1 MTIVKPKYIQEAI
14 IQVALSPKTMREEIS
29 EVSPR
34 MRARFLNN
42 EKNAVRDFEDF
53 SMNEDPI
60 AKSSEQVQKATFFL
74 IQAGQN
80 FTDTVIFH
88 AAVKHAKFVL
98 KMTSEKDI
106 HDFATNAVIDSQGS
120 TDISQVPQ
128 ILNSNVFVRLL
139 TDFLPQVITMY
150 GLNRRDI
157 DRNKDTGLYN
167 RMERQAFM
175 LIMTAAL
182 PQILASLIDDVDK
195 IFDLGDDESYEEL
208 ASSMLAD
215 NFRSIVD
222 TRVPVVGRL
231 ALGAI
236 QNPRNPLGG
245 LPVSRPIGQVGK
257 TIAKPLEGDFDYSA
271 NDVYALLDSIT
282 LTTGVPISVLNRV
295 FKTFIDP
302 NE

>member
-1 MTIVKPKYIQEAI
+1 
-14 IQVALSPKTMREEIS
+14 
-29 EVSPR
+29 
-34 MRARFLNN
+34 
-42 EKNAVRDFEDF
+42 
-53 SMNEDPI
+53 MNEDPI

-236 QNPRNPLGG
+236 QNPRNPFNG
-245 LPVSRPIGQVGK
+245 LPISRPIGQVGK